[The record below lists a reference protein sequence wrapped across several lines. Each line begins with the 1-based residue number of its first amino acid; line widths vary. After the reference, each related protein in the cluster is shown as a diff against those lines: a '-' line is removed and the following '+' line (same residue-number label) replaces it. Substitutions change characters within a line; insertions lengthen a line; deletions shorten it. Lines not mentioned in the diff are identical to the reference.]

1 MAGKIPPSRVVA
13 LFFHGDNLMMNQGL
27 VVEQKPKR
35 PNIPSLAVHATNL
48 PEVLLSFNR
57 RLYA

>member
-1 MAGKIPPSRVVA
+1 
-13 LFFHGDNLMMNQGL
+13 MMNQGL
-27 VVEQKPKR
+27 VMEQNQNVL
-35 PNIPSLAVHATNL
+35 NIPQLEEHATNL